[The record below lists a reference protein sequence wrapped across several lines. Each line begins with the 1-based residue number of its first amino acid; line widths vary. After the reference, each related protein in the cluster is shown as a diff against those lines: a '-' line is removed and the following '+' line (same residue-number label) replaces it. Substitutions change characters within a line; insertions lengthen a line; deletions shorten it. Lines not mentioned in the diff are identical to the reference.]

1 MISGIS
7 GNGFPLYGSSGTAAA
22 SNASNA
28 YNGGSAFTLSPSEY
42 FERFRHLEHCGRF
55 QHTERTDRGTE
66 RLGGDI
72 GQQHYRD
79 QRHRQDGGGRP
90 RPSRTPRS

>member
-7 GNGFPLYGSSGTAAA
+7 GNGYPLYGSSGTAAA

-28 YNGGSAFTLSPSEY
+28 YNGGSAFTLRPSSY
-42 FERFRHLEHCGRF
+42 VERFRHLDHCGRF
-55 QHTERTDRGTE
+55 EHTERTVCGIE
-66 RLGGDI
+66 RLGSDI
-72 GQQHYRD
+72 VQRHYRD

-90 RPSRTPRS
+90 CPPRAPRS